1 MAVVGARPATGLSI
15 FVRRPRHRG
24 RLKAPTRIRRASAGR
39 RRREMTNVS
48 GFLIA
53 IAVAA
58 AVALFYL
65 SQSSHVAAIGY
76 QIDNLQATL
85 SQERAQQQQ
94 LIWDIGRARSP
105 SQIEDRARKELRLVP
120 LAPDAIRFAQRSID
134 STH

>member
-1 MAVVGARPATGLSI
+1 
-15 FVRRPRHRG
+15 
-24 RLKAPTRIRRASAGR
+24 
-39 RRREMTNVS
+39 MTNVS

-85 SQERAQQQQ
+85 SQARAQQQQ

-120 LAPDAIRFAQRSID
+120 LAPGAIRFAQRSID
-134 STH
+134 STD